1 MQQWFKIITASAGAG
16 ICFGAGLLAILR
28 GYFILGI
35 PIILFWFLNMW
46 ILFKPVKKELP
57 RILIESV
64 GVGVSIGLGIH
75 AMLIDQKLFGSVIL
89 LIGLANLLFL
99 AEEVRERLKD

>member
-1 MQQWFKIITASAGAG
+1 MQHWFKTIIASAGAG
-16 ICFGAGLLAILR
+16 ICFGTGLLAILQ
-28 GYFILGI
+28 GQFILGI

-46 ILFKPVKKELP
+46 VLFKPVKEELP
-57 RILIESV
+57 RILIEGS
-64 GVGVSIGLGIH
+64 GVGVSIGLGIY

-99 AEEVRERLKD
+99 LKEVER